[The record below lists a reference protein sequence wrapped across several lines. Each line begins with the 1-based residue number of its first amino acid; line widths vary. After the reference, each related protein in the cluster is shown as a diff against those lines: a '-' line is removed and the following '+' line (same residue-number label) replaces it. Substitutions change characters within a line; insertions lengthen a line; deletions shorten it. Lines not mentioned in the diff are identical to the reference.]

1 MEGIHSVLIVK
12 IEMGRLPGCL
22 SWTIGA
28 GIEVTERWQIEL
40 MKGIQMFRN

>member
-12 IEMGRLPGCL
+12 IEIGPLPGCL

-28 GIEVTERWQIEL
+28 GIEVTKRWQIEK
-40 MKGIQMFRN
+40 MKDIQMFRN